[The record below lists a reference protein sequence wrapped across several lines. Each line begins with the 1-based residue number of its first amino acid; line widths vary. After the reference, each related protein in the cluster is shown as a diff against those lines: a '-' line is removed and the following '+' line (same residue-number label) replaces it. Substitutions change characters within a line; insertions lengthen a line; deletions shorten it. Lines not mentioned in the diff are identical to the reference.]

1 MAGKSKRH
9 SKGKT
14 AKKAGGH
21 SKKRLSAK
29 SAHSKSTKTL
39 TRKTMSKPTR
49 KNATIKVTAPLKK
62 SQLYSHLAEC
72 TQLTRKDIANV
83 FDALSEVTQSHLKK
97 GAPGEFTVP
106 SLMKIKI
113 IHKPATKARKGINPF
128 TGQETTFKARPARN
142 VVKVRPLKALKEM
155 AN

>member
-14 AKKAGGH
+14 AVKASGH

-29 SAHSKSTKTL
+29 SAHSKSTKTSM
-39 TRKTMSKPTR
+39 RKSMTKTTR
-49 KNATIKVTAPLKK
+49 KNATIKVSSPLKK

-72 TQLTRKDIANV
+72 TQLTRKDISNV
-83 FDALSEVTQSHLKK
+83 FNALAEVTQSHLKK

-106 SLMKIKI
+106 GLLKIKI
-113 IHKPATKARKGINPF
+113 VHKLATKPRRGINPF
-128 TGQETTFKARPARN
+128 TGQEITFKARPARN